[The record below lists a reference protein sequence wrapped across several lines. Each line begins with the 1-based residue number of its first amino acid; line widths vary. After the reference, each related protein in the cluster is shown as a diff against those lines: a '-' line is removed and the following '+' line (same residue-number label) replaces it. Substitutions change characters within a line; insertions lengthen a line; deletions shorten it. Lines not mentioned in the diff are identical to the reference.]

1 MNKGK
6 WQDQSFHGFKLKTE
20 YQSSLVHRFL
30 SRMGEIMGIGKRLLH
45 YAAYYDFGSLEQKDL
60 FIYLNLLRGNILMSD
75 N

>member
-45 YAAYYDFGSLEQKDL
+45 YDFGSLEQKDL
-60 FIYLNLLRGNILMSD
+60 FI
-75 N
+75 